1 MIYDVL
7 FFNDLSA
14 KVSYSLFDNGEGVA
28 EFHAMIELQG
38 DLTDV
43 EAAVQFENISCSVT
57 QLFLQPSLINIVP
70 VFQRWFVSDLAN
82 QSAFIPANEKIAT
95 SVVQQPP
102 LNGSKAALWLYGIDK
117 AKIQRIGDN
126 AISVARPSYIHY
138 YHTQMHETMGNA
150 FEQTTSVFD
159 KYNASLSN
167 LRCSLKGNCIRT
179 WLFVQNVDMQYAGM
193 VEARN
198 KVFDATG
205 LSSSTHYI
213 ASTGIEGRYKYPQSI
228 ILMDAYAISGLTQQ
242 QICYLKGSTHLNPT
256 QEYGVAFERGTAV
269 QYGDRRHV
277 FISGTASINNKG
289 EILHLL
295 DVELQTQRVI
305 ENIKVLLAEAQC
317 DMQNIAQLIV
327 YLRDVADY
335 KKVNR
340 YIQNNYPHLPS
351 VIVLAPVCRP
361 GWLIEMECIA
371 IQRISEPRYPQ
382 F

>member
-1 MIYDVL
+1 MVYDVL
-7 FFNDLSA
+7 FFKDLST
-14 KVSYSLFDNGEGVA
+14 KVSYSLFDDGEGVA

-38 DLTDV
+38 ELTDA
-43 EAAVQFENISCSVT
+43 EAALQFENISCSVT
-57 QLFLQPSLINIVP
+57 QLFLQPFLINMAP
-70 VFQRWFVSDLAN
+70 VFQRWFVSDLVN
-82 QSAFIPANEKIAT
+82 QSAFIPANEHVAT

-102 LNGSKAALWLYGIDK
+102 LNGSKAALWLYGIEK
-117 AKIQRIGDN
+117 AQIQQVGDN
-126 AISVARPSYIHY
+126 AISVTRPSYIHY
-138 YHTQMHETMGNA
+138 FHTQMHETKGSA
-150 FEQTTSVFD
+150 FEQTASVFGN
-159 KYNASLSN
+159 YNANLSN
-167 LRCSLKGNCIRT
+167 LRCTLMANCIRT
-179 WLFVQNVDMQYAGM
+179 WLFVQNVDTQYAGM

-198 KVFDATG
+198 KVFDAEG
-205 LSSSTHYI
+205 LTSRTHYI

-242 QICYLKGSTHLNPT
+242 QIRYLKGSTHLNPT

-289 EILHLL
+289 EILHPL

-317 DMQNIAQLIV
+317 DMQNIAQMIV
-327 YLRDVADY
+327 YLRDIADY

-340 YIQNNYPHLPS
+340 YMQNNYPYLPT

-371 IQRISEPRYPQ
+371 VQRISEPRYPQ